1 MARYSFKDVE
11 PKWQQVWESKGIFKT
26 PANPAKKYYV
36 LEMFPYPSG
45 DLHVGHLKN
54 YVIGDVVARYKK
66 LNGFDILHP
75 MGFDAF
81 GLPAENAAIERNVS
95 PAGWTYGN
103 IETYKKTMSLLGLS
117 YDWDREVVTCRED
130 YYRWTQHI
138 FQLLYDNGLAYRKK
152 AFVNWCNDCQTVLAN
167 EQVENGVCYRHGT
180 PVTKKNLEQ
189 WFLKITDFAD
199 DLLADLVLLKN
210 WPESVK
216 KQQFDWIG
224 KSYGVEI
231 QFEQPELNQKLTV
244 FTTRPD
250 TIYGVTFVTISPEQ
264 PLVEEIK
271 KLVPD
276 SVKKGIEAYQVASKA
291 KTEIERTS
299 TGEKTGIYSGL
310 DLIHPLTGKKVPL
323 WIGDYVLATYG
334 TGIVMGVPA
343 HDERD
348 FAFAKRYELPIIL
361 VIQNPEQNLNS
372 ETMETAW
379 TDDGIMVNTPG
390 FEGKSSTDFIQAI
403 ADEIQTKGLGRKT
416 INYRL
421 RDWLISRQRYW
432 GAPIPMIHCP
442 ACGVVKDLN
451 LPVRLPAE
459 NKVQLK
465 PQGKTP
471 LETDESWL
479 NTTCPYCGGPA
490 KRDPD
495 TMDTFMC
502 SSWYYL
508 RYADNKNS
516 EKLFD
521 TEIANTWLPVDQYI
535 GGAEH
540 AVLHLL
546 YSRFITKALH
556 RIGLVGFTEPF
567 TNLFTQGMVTM
578 FSPKTGKLEKMSK
591 SKGNVVPVGEFVR
604 EWGADTGRVMI
615 LFAAPPE
622 RDFEWTNEGVA
633 GANRF
638 LNRIWTFVQDNL
650 DLLAPAEFK
659 SQFEISQL
667 TPDSFKIYQ
676 KTHQTVKKVSADL
689 NEFKFNTA
697 VAAFMELMNDLNKT
711 DRKSLEE
718 SEEFRRVIK
727 HCIVRFLEVFTPI
740 APHISEE
747 LLSQLGFAGTV
758 FDRGW
763 PTWHEDATV
772 SDTVSI
778 VIQINGKLRGNLD
791 VARDSDDESVKKLAL
806 ENEQARK
813 FLAGLSV
820 VKLIVIPNKL
830 INIVAK

>member
-11 PKWQQVWESKGIFKT
+11 PKWQSVWETKGIFKT
-26 PANPAKKYYV
+26 PKAPKKKFYV

-66 LNGFDILHP
+66 LHGYDILHP

-95 PAGWTYGN
+95 PGDWTYGN

-138 FQLLYDNGLAYRKK
+138 FQLLFDNGLAYRKK

-189 WFLKITDFAD
+189 WFLKITEFAD
-199 DLLADLVLLKN
+199 DLLADMDQLSN

-216 KQQFDWIG
+216 KQQVDWIG
-224 KSYGVEI
+224 KSLGVEI
-231 QFEQPELNQKLTV
+231 QFQQPELNQKLTV

-250 TIYGVTFVTISPEQ
+250 TIYGVTFVSISPEQ

-271 KLVPD
+271 KLVTPEQ
-276 SVKKGIEAYQVASKA
+276 KKGIEAYQVLSKA

-348 FAFAKRYELPIIL
+348 FAFAKKYDLPIVL
-361 VIQNPEQNLNS
+361 VIQDPKNNLTA
-372 ETMETAW
+372 ETMENAF
-379 TDDGIMVNTPG
+379 TDEGIMINTPG
-390 FEGKSSTDFIQAI
+390 YDGKSSEEFIVAI
-403 ADEIQTKGLGRKT
+403 AERIEKEGFGKKT

-432 GAPIPMIHCP
+432 GAPIPMIHC
-442 ACGVVKDLN
+442 AKCGVVKDPS
-451 LPVRLPAE
+451 LPVRLPSE
-459 NKVQLK
+459 KNVQLK

-471 LETDESWL
+471 LETDESWI
-479 NTTCPYCGGPA
+479 NTTCPTCGGPA
-490 KRDPD
+490 KRDAD

-508 RYADNKNS
+508 RYSDNKNS
-516 EKLFD
+516 ESIFD
-521 TEIANTWLPVDQYI
+521 SDIANMWLPVDQYI

-556 RIGLVGFTEPF
+556 RIGLINFTEPF
-567 TNLFTQGMVTM
+567 HNLFTQGMVTM

-591 SKGNVVPVGEFVR
+591 SKGNVVPVGEFVK

-638 LNRIWTFVQDNL
+638 LNRIWAFVTDNL
-650 DLLAPAEFK
+650 DLLEKTEFK
-659 SQFEISQL
+659 SRFEIKEL
-667 TPDSFKIYQ
+667 DPVSFKIYQ
-676 KTHQTVKKVSADL
+676 KTHQTVKKVTDDL
-689 NEFKFNTA
+689 GDFKFNTA
-697 VAAFMELMNDLNKT
+697 VAAFMELMNELNKT
-711 DRKSLEE
+711 DRALLESNQLYRE
-718 SEEFRRVIK
+718 VIK
-727 HCIVRFLEVFTPI
+727 HCTVRFLEVFTPI

-747 LLSQLGFAGTV
+747 LLSQLGFDGTV
-758 FDRGW
+758 FERGW
-763 PTWHEDATV
+763 PSFHQEATI
-772 SDTVSI
+772 SDTI
-778 VIQINGKLRGNLD
+778 TLVIQVNGKLRGNIE
-791 VARDSDDESVKKLAL
+791 VPRDSSEETVKELSIS
-806 ENEQARK
+806 NEQVQK
-813 FLAGLSV
+813 FLTGLSI
-820 VKLIVIPNKL
+820 VKIIVIPNKL
-830 INIVAK
+830 VNIVAK